1 MVEVYASTSSRRMV
15 GPRRRE
21 EAGRYSVSV
30 KLPIWNAS
38 VMTLNW

>member
-1 MVEVYASTSSRRMV
+1 MVEVYASASPRRMV
-15 GPRRRE
+15 GAKRRGQ
-21 EAGRYSVSV
+21 AVHYSVSV